1 MKELRD
7 PAFTQKEAE
16 KAVGLGVDNRQRGV
30 EEVVK
35 RMEGMAGIE
44 EDSQTGVKA

>member
-1 MKELRD
+1 LRD
-7 PAFTQKEAE
+7 PAYTLKEAE

-44 EDSQTGVKA
+44 ENTPVQVAT